1 MNLLGLVCFATAI
14 FTYHHIS
21 IADAMLATG
30 DNSLILDAAGN
41 VEWRQKERVIIASE
55 KAVIRRGDVLLNAD
69 KITASYRN
77 ADEGKIEITEVK
89 AAGNVFIQNRESKA
103 RGNRGFLDI
112 QKQILIIYGP
122 KALYTNQEVSMLANK
137 EIRYFLDDEITI
149 ARGNVEVKTASETIE
164 AEEVEYDQRNQRA
177 KAIGDV
183 RVTRGK
189 DILLGGFATIDFKTG
204 ISQMSGKKA
213 DSSKAPNKVRGVI
226 FPQSTR

>member
-1 MNLLGLVCFATAI
+1 
-14 FTYHHIS
+14 
-21 IADAMLATG
+21 MLATG